1 MARPTPLKT
10 GILMWDGVEM
20 QDWVGPYEV
29 LCTAT
34 PLSVTDPASL
44 KYYFDPITVA
54 LTPTVVCMGGVEV
67 KMDRTCD
74 AAGQLDVL
82 VIPGGPRVLPVAG
95 EPIPRWQ
102 QPLVDFIRTQAPG
115 ARVVASVC
123 TGAFLFARTGLLDG
137 LRATTHSGLLDVLQQ
152 ECDTYQRHVTVV
164 PGKVEDNGGGR
175 MVTASGVTSGID
187 FGLYL
192 LNRFYGYRAM
202 QQEAGYL
209 DGPWP
214 QWGDTGSFPPQG
226 ISGGGR

>member
-1 MARPTPLKT
+1 MTRPTPLKA

-54 LTPTVVCMGGVEV
+54 LTPTVQCMGHVEV
-67 KMDRTCD
+67 KVDTTCGS
-74 AAGQLDVL
+74 AGQFDVL
-82 VIPGGPRVLPVAG
+82 IIPGGPRVLPVPN
-95 EPIPRWQ
+95 EPIPKWQ
-102 QPLVDFIRTQAPG
+102 QPLVDFIRAQAPG
-115 ARVVASVC
+115 AQVVASVC

-137 LRATTHSGLLDVLQQ
+137 LRATTHSGLLTMFQR
-152 ECDTYQRHVTVV
+152 ESDTYQRHITVV
-164 PGKVEDNGGGR
+164 PGKIEDNGRDGKV
-175 MVTASGVTSGID
+175 VTASGVTSGID

-192 LNRFYGYRAM
+192 LNRFYGHDVM
-202 QQEAGYL
+202 QSEAGYL

-214 QWGDTGSFPPQG
+214 LWGDTGSYG
-226 ISGGGR
+226 AR